1 VQFACRI
8 ESAERCIKQSAPIAA
23 KNAKFHSNP
32 ILAGQFTVETV
43 GPREDNQEDLDIRF
57 HPAARSFASIFSNIF
72 FYFLCNLV

>member
-8 ESAERCIKQSAPIAA
+8 ENPERCIKQSAPIAA

-43 GPREDNQEDLDIRF
+43 GQKEGNREDLDLDIRF
-57 HPAARSFASIFSNIF
+57 HR
-72 FYFLCNLV
+72 